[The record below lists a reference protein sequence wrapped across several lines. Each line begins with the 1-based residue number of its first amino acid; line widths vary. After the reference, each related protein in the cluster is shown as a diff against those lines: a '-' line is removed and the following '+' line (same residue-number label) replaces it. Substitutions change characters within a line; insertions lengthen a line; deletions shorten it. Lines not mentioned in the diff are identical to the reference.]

1 MTKMETHK
9 LSIPPQA
16 ADLCPL
22 TSPEQIAIAA
32 AHATDRV
39 PDQTN
44 DLRAVRRRQPLAA
57 RLTKD
62 ERIEQHGG
70 NLSVACMLLPA
81 VQCAEHADQA
91 SPLLSGERRQGW
103 RRRSGQALP
112 EMQCGCDTLRQMGVK
127 GNNSRKRRGRRGI
140 SKHPKL
146 AVAARLA
153 QQDMA
158 AVRPVDGE
166 CCWR

>member
-44 DLRAVRRRQPLAA
+44 DLRAVRRRQPL
-57 RLTKD
+57 R
-62 ERIEQHGG
+62 G
-70 NLSVACMLLPA
+70 
-81 VQCAEHADQA
+81 A
-91 SPLLSGERRQGW
+91 S
-103 RRRSGQALP
+103 
-112 EMQCGCDTLRQMGVK
+112 D
-127 GNNSRKRRGRRGI
+127 
-140 SKHPKL
+140 
-146 AVAARLA
+146 
-153 QQDMA
+153 
-158 AVRPVDGE
+158 
-166 CCWR
+166 

>member
-1 MTKMETHK
+1 MIG
-9 LSIPPQA
+9 LASA
-16 ADLCPL
+16 
-22 TSPEQIAIAA
+22 EQVAIAA
-32 AHATDRV
+32 AHATDSV

-44 DLRAVRRRQPLAA
+44 DLRSTRRCQPLAA
-57 RLTKD
+57 RLAAD

-70 NLSVACMLLPA
+70 NLAVACMLLPS
-81 VQCAEHADQA
+81 VQRAEHQDQP
-91 SPLLSGERRQGW
+91 SPLLSGERRQGR

-112 EMQCGCDTLRQMGVK
+112 EMQCGCDALRQMGVK